1 MDADT
6 YLESLE
12 NQSKENAEAETE
24 EIEKRQNP
32 YSKQLAT
39 ETLKAFEAENQ
50 EDPTYFNVHRL
61 LEEGNTKSKSF
72 VEKKQTPPESG
83 WHSYLQKKYVDKIGH
98 VTEWIIELV
107 PNYKDKKGNTAKG
120 SETLYRIEP
129 SLEAKEQLNSNPVQV
144 APISEDE
151 IVSKIKNLMFDS
163 FANKDKEKKEVRSE
177 IITSIK
183 EMKDLI
189 TPESSKETAS
199 VMTKMLEAI
208 TAKKDGKDEFDKL
221 KDLISVLGINKK
233 DDSNSQ
239 VMEQITA
246 LRDDFNQK
254 LLDINEQRHKEQM
267 EAFKK
272 EIQIKEEYAKVIAE
286 IKEKATKPVRLI
298 DQITDMEKLEEYAN
312 KMGFKKDNGE
322 EKKEDWKEGIL
333 SEIKGIIPQL
343 PTMLPQLVQSIGAMF
358 GKNVAV
364 SGVPPQNVNLNP
376 QMANNNMG
384 LPNYTVPM
392 PVLNN
397 AGGINTT
404 VPPMPTPTPAPAP
417 QPQPQALQINQM
429 LLKQMSLLNALEK
442 SFDEYRHYKKAVE
455 KKVSEEELNEYK
467 ESLEGVYTDV
477 INAITDINPQ
487 IADKLED
494 IDMTSHLNA
503 FLNDTKQIYPQM
515 FEKLNSLVGKDWM
528 DNLVYY
534 IKEDSIKENQ
544 QEVMQDV
551 SSATAN

>member
-6 YLESLE
+6 YLESLQ

-61 LEEGNTKSKSF
+61 LEEGNPKSKSF

-83 WHSYLQKKYVDKIGH
+83 WQKYLQKKYVDKIGH
-98 VTEWIIELV
+98 VTEWIVELV

-129 SLEAKEQLNSNPVQV
+129 SLEAKEQLNSNSAVQV

-163 FANKDKEKKEVRSE
+163 FANKDKEKKEVRNE

-183 EMKDLI
+183 EMKELI

-233 DDSNSQ
+233 DDNSQ
-239 VMEQITA
+239 VIEQITA

-254 LLDINEQRHKEQM
+254 LLEINEQRHKEQM

-272 EIQIKEEYAKVIAE
+272 EIEIKEKYEKVIEE

-298 DQITDMEKLEEYAN
+298 DQITDMEKLDEYAM
-312 KMGFKKDNGE
+312 KMGWKKDTEGD
-322 EKKEDWKEGIL
+322 KKEDWKETL
-333 SEIKGIIPQL
+333 ASSIKDVIPQL
-343 PTMLPQLVQSIGAMF
+343 PSILPQIVQGIGSMF
-358 GKNVAV
+358 GKGVAV
-364 SGVPPQNVNLNP
+364 SGMPPAADNINLN
-376 QMANNNMG
+376 NNNVA
-384 LPNYTVPM
+384 LPNYTVPI

-397 AGGINTT
+397 AGGNNIA
-404 VPPMPTPTPAPAP
+404 PTPTPAPAP
-417 QPQPQALQINQM
+417 SAQPQQQALQFNRSII
-429 LLKQMSLLNALEK
+429 KEVALLNSLEK

-477 INAITDINPQ
+477 INSITDVSPDL
-487 IADKLED
+487 ADKLED
-494 IDMTSHLNA
+494 DASMSS
-503 FLNDTKQIYPQM
+503 FLNTFLNNTKSVYPQM

-544 QEVMQDV
+544 QEVAQDV